1 VNRIAFT
8 SFCILTTVSYI
19 LSTAYL
25 FAFTVPN
32 LLSIRFNNLAC
43 LTPQTV
49 NLCRHLPVY
58 TVYVCLQSNKATA

>member
-1 VNRIAFT
+1 
-8 SFCILTTVSYI
+8 L
-19 LSTAYL
+19 LTAYL

-32 LLSIRFNNLAC
+32 LLSIRINHLAC
-43 LTPQTV
+43 LSIKTV